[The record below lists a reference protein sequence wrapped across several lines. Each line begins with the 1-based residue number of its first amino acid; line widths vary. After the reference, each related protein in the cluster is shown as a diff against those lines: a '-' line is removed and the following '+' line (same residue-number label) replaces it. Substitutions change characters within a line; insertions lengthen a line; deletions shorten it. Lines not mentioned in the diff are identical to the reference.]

1 MSKQIVIE
9 MSDARYKEFRREF
22 DGILDI
28 ANYVEADVKIH
39 GLT

>member
-1 MSKQIVIE
+1 VTKQIVIE
-9 MSDARYKEFRREF
+9 MSDARYKEFQREV
-22 DGILDI
+22 GEIIGI

>member
-9 MSDARYKEFRREF
+9 MSDARYEEFQREVGEII
-22 DGILDI
+22 GI
-28 ANYVEADVKIH
+28 ATYVEADVKIH